1 MQNSTKTVAAVA
13 LLTALTGCTSGQ
25 SGVEPAF
32 QSVNLNSNKLQFAIG
47 VATFANG
54 STGLNVVPMFRQPN
68 GLSATL
74 LNTPLL
80 SGPFVVPAGS
90 FLNPTNPNLATVTAG
105 IDAGSG
111 MISGSPQVQPGVPP
125 AVTTFGQAGGIFSSG
140 FAPEN
145 STTSGAASFGLYLTP
160 LYTVKGGPVS
170 ATTYRGGPPA
180 YPQVRNGQYPA
191 AFVGFPQG
199 FTSFVVTPVVGAY
212 SLSVG
217 IQDGNGAT
225 TTIAAPPA
233 TLGSAAGLAASSAP
247 TVTKDGS
254 GGLSVAFTAPVGTTE
269 SLVDIVDRSVIPNV
283 FYTVLTSG
291 AGPQIAVLPAN
302 LGPFSSGQPTVSIA
316 TGDTYSIRL
325 VNLDYPGFESGVPQ
339 NTQQTPTLAGLNGQA
354 DISYAPVVGG
364 TY

>member
-1 MQNSTKTVAAVA
+1 MA

-54 STGLNVVPMFRQPN
+54 STGLNVVPTFRQPN

-80 SGPFVVPAGS
+80 SGPFVVPAVAAAGS
-90 FLNPTNPNLATVTAG
+90 
-105 IDAGSG
+105 DAGTGS
-111 MISGSPQVQPGVPP
+111 ISGSPQVQPGVTP

-145 STTSGAASFGLYLTP
+145 STTSGAASFNVYTTP
-160 LYTVKGGPVS
+160 IYTVKGGPVS

-199 FTSFVVTPVVGAY
+199 FTSFVVTPGVGTY

-233 TLGSAAGLAASSAP
+233 TLGSAAGLAASTAP

-269 SLVDIVDRSVIPNV
+269 SLVDIVDRSVTPNV
-283 FYTVLTSG
+283 FYTVLTTG

-302 LGPFSSGQPTVSIA
+302 LGPFSGGQPTASIA

-339 NTQQTPTLAGLNGQA
+339 NTQQTPMLAGPNGQA